1 MLRLGEGKELFNA
14 YIDESGD
21 EGFRIKQGQWVSSKW
36 FVIGALVVRA
46 SNDLVVSR
54 NINHIKTG
62 LLSIPADKRLRPLH
76 FQNLSHKKRKAVINE
91 IAKTGLFR
99 FIAVGIDKQ
108 EIYDNVVKAQKAE
121 KQLLYNF
128 ATRLLLERVTWLVN
142 DYGGICNLVFEHRSN
157 TSYDKLNEYI
167 MKTMTYPDC
176 GIKNGVLHKWEAL
189 NKSQSKNLQVADV
202 LVSSVFAA
210 LEEDEYGNVEESY
223 LLRFLPFLYRRNKNL
238 FSYGL
243 KLFPHGGELDRMRE
257 RYDWLKTIK

>member
-1 MLRLGEGKELFNA
+1 MGDGKEIFNV

-36 FVIGALVVRA
+36 FVLGALVVRA
-46 SNDLVVSR
+46 SNDLIVSR
-54 NINHIKTG
+54 NINSIKAD
-62 LLSIPADKRLRPLH
+62 LLSVPADKMLRPLH

-91 IAKTGLFR
+91 ITKTGLFR

-128 ATRLLLERVTWLVN
+128 ATRLLLERVSWLVN
-142 DYGGICNLVFEHRSN
+142 DYDGICNLIFEHRSN
-157 TSYDKLNEYI
+157 TSYEELNDYI
-167 MKTMTYPDC
+167 KKTMAYTGC
-176 GIKNGVLHKWEAL
+176 KIKSGVLQKWEAL
-189 NKSQSKNLQVADV
+189 NKSQSKNMQVADV

-223 LLRFLPFLYRRNKNL
+223 LLRFLPFLYRRNQNL

-243 KLFPHGGELDRMRE
+243 KLFPHSGELERMRE
-257 RYDWLKTIK
+257 RYNWLRTIN